1 MYLKGCLYANRDNL
15 FDVGT
20 QSEMEVNQKL
30 CYCMVK
36 ALFLDSNSSD
46 FATQKY

>member
-1 MYLKGCLYANRDNL
+1 MQIETTF
-15 FDVGT
+15 FDVAT
-20 QSEMEVNQKL
+20 HSEMEVNQKL

-46 FATQKY
+46 FAMQKH

>member
-1 MYLKGCLYANRDNL
+1 MQKETTF
-15 FDVGT
+15 FDVAT
-20 QSEMEVNQKL
+20 QSEIEAKQKL

-46 FATQKY
+46 FATPKH

>member
-1 MYLKGCLYANRDNL
+1 MQIETTF

-20 QSEMEVNQKL
+20 QSEMEANKKL

-36 ALFLDSNSSD
+36 ALFLYSNSSD
-46 FATQKY
+46 FATQKH

>member
-1 MYLKGCLYANRDNL
+1 MQIETTF

-36 ALFLDSNSSD
+36 VLFLYSNSCD
-46 FATQKY
+46 FATQKH

>member
-1 MYLKGCLYANRDNL
+1 MQIETTFFVVA
-15 FDVGT
+15 T
-20 QSEMEVNQKL
+20 QSEMGASQKL

-46 FATQKY
+46 FARQKH

>member
-1 MYLKGCLYANRDNL
+1 MQIETTF

-20 QSEMEVNQKL
+20 HSEIDANQKL

-46 FATQKY
+46 FATQKH

>member
-1 MYLKGCLYANRDNL
+1 MQKETTFFVVA
-15 FDVGT
+15 T
-20 QSEMEVNQKL
+20 QSEIEANLKL

-46 FATQKY
+46 FATQKH

>member
-1 MYLKGCLYANRDNL
+1 MQIETTF
-15 FDVGT
+15 FDAAT
-20 QSEMEVNQKL
+20 QSEIEASQKL

-46 FATQKY
+46 FARQKH

>member
-1 MYLKGCLYANRDNL
+1 MQIETTF

-20 QSEMEVNQKL
+20 QSEIEANLKL

-36 ALFLDSNSSD
+36 ALFLYSNCSD

>member
-1 MYLKGCLYANRDNL
+1 MQIETTFFVVA
-15 FDVGT
+15 T
-20 QSEMEVNQKL
+20 QSEIEANQKL

-46 FATQKY
+46 FATQKH

>member
-1 MYLKGCLYANRDNL
+1 MQIETAF

-20 QSEMEVNQKL
+20 QSEMEANQKL

-36 ALFLDSNSSD
+36 ALFLDSNCSD
-46 FATQKY
+46 FATQKH

>member
-1 MYLKGCLYANRDNL
+1 MQIKTTF
-15 FDVGT
+15 FDVAS
-20 QSEMEVNQKL
+20 QSEMEANQKL

-46 FATQKY
+46 FATQKH

>member
-1 MYLKGCLYANRDNL
+1 MQIETTF

-36 ALFLDSNSSD
+36 A
-46 FATQKY
+46 

>member
-1 MYLKGCLYANRDNL
+1 MQIETTF

-20 QSEMEVNQKL
+20 QSEMEANQKL

-36 ALFLDSNSSD
+36 ALFLDSKIIA
-46 FATQKY
+46 FKCVE

>member
-1 MYLKGCLYANRDNL
+1 MQIETTF

-30 CYCMVK
+30 CYCNAK

-46 FATQKY
+46 FATQKH